1 MAYFRCASGGGGSA
15 PVLITKNITQNG
27 TYNASADNADGY
39 SQVKVEVSGGGSTLG
54 EKTISTYGVYN
65 ASADNLDGYSKVT
78 NVTGLETATASG
90 AVASI
95 SDAVA
100 MPCPSV
106 VANIDYTAQGV
117 TGATLT
123 RCGKNLFVDDSSK
136 YTRPYDYYVCPIKL
150 KANTRYRYSARLKAG
165 KTALSG
171 CVVIVVA
178 DGDRYTN
185 FVGKQTLVTSAGIA
199 NEVTVLTD
207 NTYVSPKCAIY
218 LASGVSFSDIF
229 DTYELQIEEGTV
241 STTYEPYDGTDY
253 TADFGRTVYGGNYD
267 FVSGVLTEDTDS
279 NGDPIS
285 PPNVYNLT
293 GQTITTAQG
302 VNNFYCDTGD
312 TAATYYRLNP
322 TLETVLSDG
331 VISDTSD
338 YRTATFSDISDYSK
352 ILVTMKWEG
361 TPMTYSQVINVA
373 DIGNEMNITLNNVQI
388 TLTKTSIRSTYY
400 SGDFHNITA
409 SIYAWCQLPSYVE
422 RLCYFVG
429 VQSDS
434 VQIPPATSLDED
446 TNFSTYL
453 SYDTTTKKFTVL
465 KAFSAMV
472 TGWVYQFQNASS
484 YGTGQFVVNDTA
496 KMNYQVPSTS
506 AGSKDGDTG
515 VFDFAVGDTF
525 WAYQNSGNGWPQQ
538 FLKVYLIKN
547 LGISSV
553 IEWDDETT

>member
-1 MAYFRCASGGGGSA
+1 MAYVRMKTGGGGSA

-27 TYNASADNADGY
+27 TYNASADSADGY
-39 SQVKVEVSGGGSTLG
+39 SQVKVEVSGGGATLG

-78 NVTGLETATASG
+78 NITGLETTTASG

-117 TGATLT
+117 TEATCSRFSVNLCDEDFEKGTLNNSTGLPENDNYNVRMKNYVPIVGGISVYLYFGLNVNLRYYWYDKDKTFVSGSAGRNTILTVPSNACYFKIRTTNSYGATYNHDISL
-123 RCGKNLFVDDSSK
+123 NYPS
-136 YTRPYDYYVCPIKL
+136 
-150 KANTRYRYSARLKAG
+150 
-165 KTALSG
+165 
-171 CVVIVVA
+171 
-178 DGDRYTN
+178 
-185 FVGKQTLVTSAGIA
+185 
-199 NEVTVLTD
+199 TD
-207 NTYVSPKCAIY
+207 KSYHA
-218 LASGVSFSDIF
+218 
-229 DTYELQIEEGTV
+229 
-241 STTYEPYDGTDY
+241 YDGATY
-253 TADFGRTVYGGNYD
+253 TADFGRTIYGGNYD
-267 FVSGVLTEDTDS
+267 FVSGILTEDTDS

-285 PPNVYNLT
+285 PPNTYNLT
-293 GQTITTAQG
+293 PQAITTAQG
-302 VNNFYCDTGD
+302 VNNFYADTGD

-400 SGDFHNITA
+400 SGDYHNITA
-409 SIYAWCQLPSYVE
+409 SIYAWNQLPSNVE

-429 VQSDS
+429 VQSDA
-434 VQIPPATSLDED
+434 VQIPPATTLDED

-472 TGWVYQFQNASS
+472 TGWVYQYQNASS
-484 YGTGQFVVNDTA
+484 YGTGQFVVNDSA
-496 KMNYQVPSTS
+496 RMNYQVQSTS
-506 AGSKDGDTG
+506 AGSKDGDTD

-525 WAYQNSGNGWPQQ
+525 WAYQNTSNGWPQQ
-538 FLKVYLIKN
+538 FLKVYLLKN
-547 LGISSV
+547 VSV
-553 IEWDDETT
+553 SGVVEWDDETA